1 MKRTYQPKKIR
12 TLRKRGFLSKMQT
25 VGGRNLLKRRR
36 LKGRSILTVSDVFR
50 IKNKKPKNR
59 NK

>member
-12 TLRKRGFLSKMQT
+12 TLRKRGFLKKMQSK
-25 VGGRNLLKRRR
+25 GGRSLLKRRR
-36 LKGRSILTVSDVFR
+36 LKGRTLLTVSDEFR
-50 IKNKKPKNR
+50 IKDKKPNNR